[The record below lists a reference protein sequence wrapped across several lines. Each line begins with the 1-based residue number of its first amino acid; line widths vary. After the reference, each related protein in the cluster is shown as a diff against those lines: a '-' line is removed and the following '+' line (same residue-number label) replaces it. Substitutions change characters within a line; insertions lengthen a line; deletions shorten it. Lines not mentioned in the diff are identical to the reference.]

1 MLPQNDRGMQK
12 PRGAHSLGNR
22 DQIAGRVEQPDERPG
37 IGIRGWRSGRLQVT
51 TVKSSLQP
59 LGVERDRREA
69 GQHLRERHDTSRRG
83 LRIPLGCRQ
92 RDRVVERT
100 LAAARAPE
108 CDQMSTRS
116 ESFTEIVGQRP
127 NVEATG
133 AVERQRHVVGVEV
146 CDDETIHRHE
156 RRCRR
161 AVNIL
166 IGSDTGPTPI
176 RPWSDTC
183 RTLPCEFVAAT
194 AADFLCGEQG
204 RLLQKLT
211 AKRVKRAID
220 HLGRRQWT
228 LVPRADLCAVLVG
241 RLGCKAETD
250 DRFV

>member
-1 MLPQNDRGMQK
+1 GQQLSK
-12 PRGAHSLGNR
+12 
-22 DQIAGRVEQPDERPG
+22 
-37 IGIRGWRSGRLQVT
+37 RLNT
-51 TVKSSLQP
+51 Y
-59 LGVERDRREA
+59 
-69 GQHLRERHDTSRRG
+69 RRG
-83 LRIPLGCRQ
+83 LRITLGCRQ

-100 LAAARAPE
+100 LPAERAPE
-108 CDQMSTRS
+108 RDQMSPRS

-127 NVEATG
+127 NVEAPG
-133 AVERQRHVVGVEV
+133 ALERQRHLVGVEV

-176 RPWSDTC
+176 RPCW
-183 RTLPCEFVAAT
+183 TLPCEVVAAA

-220 HLGRRQWT
+220 HLDRRQWM
-228 LVPRADLCAVLVG
+228 LVPRADLCAFLVG
-241 RLGCKAETD
+241 RIGCEAETD
-250 DRFV
+250 DRLV